1 MPKNNVY
8 SGASKGGGAD
18 DMSKG
23 SGVRFPPKGPTNSP
37 PQQQQQNETKP
48 SNNNK
53 ESGNSGTSQQRR

>member
-8 SGASKGGGAD
+8 SGAGKGGGAD

-23 SGVRFPPKGPTNSP
+23 SGVRFPPKGPNSP